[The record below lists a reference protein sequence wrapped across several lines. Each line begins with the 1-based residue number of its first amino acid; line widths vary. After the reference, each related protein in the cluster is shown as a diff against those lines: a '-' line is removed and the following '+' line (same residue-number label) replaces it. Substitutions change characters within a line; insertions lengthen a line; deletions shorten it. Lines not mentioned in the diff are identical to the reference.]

1 MRHNDVIY
9 LLSQS
14 VTYDEYKNPIVEDI
28 ERKVYANKMRVTT
41 SERYE
46 AGTQGLKPSK
56 RFEIYSFE
64 YKGESALKLS
74 QDENA
79 PTYNIIDVD
88 ERGEHV
94 QLVCEKDVS

>member
-14 VTYDEYKNPIVEDI
+14 VEYDDYGNPIVIDV

-41 SERYE
+41 SERYD
-46 AGTQGLKPSK
+46 AGQQGLKPSK

-64 YKGESALKLS
+64 YQNETSLKH
-74 QDENA
+74 ENIV
-79 PTYNIIDVD
+79 YNVMDVD
-88 ERGEHV
+88 ERGEKI
-94 QLVCEKDVS
+94 QLVCEKDVGS